1 MAEYTNIDAFAEDIR
16 SRFCNKCNNAL
27 LAINCGDCWVDKA
40 LLEIENAPT
49 ADVIEAQYGKWAYPH
64 YAPHGGSYV
73 MRHCTLCEYS
83 PPYVEDIIY
92 EPYSYYCPNCGAK
105 MGGKGDGE

>member
-49 ADVIEAQYGKWAYPH
+49 ADVIEIQHGKWIPQIVY
-64 YAPHGGSYV
+64 GERVWVCSKCQTIGSPRWNV
-73 MRHCTLCEYS
+73 
-83 PPYVEDIIY
+83 
-92 EPYSYYCPNCGAK
+92 CPVCVAK
-105 MGGKGDGE
+105 MDGKGDGE

>member
-49 ADVIEAQYGKWAYPH
+49 ADVIEVRHGSWVSATPSGGYDFYCSYCKEFAITYEDSNYREQYYL
-64 YAPHGGSYV
+64 
-73 MRHCTLCEYS
+73 T
-83 PPYVEDIIY
+83 D
-92 EPYSYYCPNCGAK
+92 YCPNCGAK
-105 MGGKGDGE
+105 MDGKDDV